1 MFGLFVAGFS
11 CKFGPET
18 EFALSVLSD
27 SASKPK
33 GNNQSFCPRSFSKMN
48 CDFSML
54 KTAMEDDTDT
64 SLGYEQW
71 NRNNCEI
78 LINIVNHDSMITK
91 LQTRTKTVD
100 TEECSSTATFK
111 GVISILRT
119 AQPHAL
125 ILENVDSI
133 DAATS
138 RGDDQDS
145 V

>member
-1 MFGLFVAGFS
+1 
-11 CKFGPET
+11 
-18 EFALSVLSD
+18 
-27 SASKPK
+27 
-33 GNNQSFCPRSFSKMN
+33 MN

-100 TEECSSTATFK
+100 TEECSSTATFT

-138 RGDDQDS
+138 GGDDQDS
-145 V
+145 A